1 MAELRSPG
9 GELEAVFFP
18 RAGMLGWSLCHRRRE
33 VVAHPVPLT
42 AYVETGEP
50 TGIALLHPW
59 ANRLASPEYEIAGRR
74 VRLDTSAPNVHTDP
88 NGLPI
93 HGLVAGSP
101 RWEVVD
107 EEPSRLRGR
116 LDFAAAPELM
126 AGFPFPHV
134 LELSAELSDE
144 RLAIETELVPSG
156 DMPVPVAFG
165 YHPYLRLP
173 GVTRE
178 RWILELPVT
187 SRMVLDERMLPTGRS
202 EPVRF
207 APAPLGDR
215 AFDDAFDAF
224 PAGAEFAIAAAGRRV
239 AVRFGGGYR
248 FAQVY
253 APRGAQFIS
262 FEPMTAPIDPFAS
275 DRTLL
280 AEPGSSYRAR
290 FEIAVD

>member
-9 GELEAVFFP
+9 GELEAVFVP

-107 EEPSRLRGR
+107 E
-116 LDFAAAPELM
+116 
-126 AGFPFPHV
+126 
-134 LELSAELSDE
+134 
-144 RLAIETELVPSG
+144 
-156 DMPVPVAFG
+156 
-165 YHPYLRLP
+165 
-173 GVTRE
+173 
-178 RWILELPVT
+178 
-187 SRMVLDERMLPTGRS
+187 
-202 EPVRF
+202 
-207 APAPLGDR
+207 
-215 AFDDAFDAF
+215 
-224 PAGAEFAIAAAGRRV
+224 
-239 AVRFGGGYR
+239 
-248 FAQVY
+248 
-253 APRGAQFIS
+253 
-262 FEPMTAPIDPFAS
+262 
-275 DRTLL
+275 
-280 AEPGSSYRAR
+280 
-290 FEIAVD
+290 